1 MPMNSEGRRAEQRE
15 YVDPEE
21 RIRPMPIV
29 AAAVAVGMFVWGLV
43 YIGISGPYTPPQ
55 YGDQRTMAD
64 LSTKP
69 AAASAGGGAAVDGK
83 AVFAANCA
91 ACHQATG
98 AGLPGVFPPLDGSEW
113 VQGKPVVLANIL
125 LHGIEGELEVHG
137 TTYNGQMPAFPQLS
151 DAELAGVASYIRS
164 DWGNSADPVDADL
177 IKSERDANRRDG
189 PFDGGADLEKLEAE
203 LG

>member
-1 MPMNSEGRRAEQRE
+1 MPINSEGRRAEERE

-43 YIGISGPYTPPQ
+43 YIGISGPYTAPQ

-64 LSTKP
+64 LSGQP
-69 AAASAGGGAAVDGK
+69 AAAPGAGGATVDGK

-113 VQGKPVVLANIL
+113 VQGKPLVLANIL
-125 LHGIEGELEVHG
+125 LHGIEGELDVHG

-151 DAELAGVASYIRS
+151 DAELAGVATYVRGEWS
-164 DWGNSADPVDADL
+164 NKADPVDAEL
-177 IKSERDANRRDG
+177 FTAEREAARRDT
-189 PFDGGADLEKLEAE
+189 PFNGTADLKKLEAE
-203 LG
+203 S

>member
-1 MPMNSEGRRAEQRE
+1 MPIDSRGRRPEERE

-21 RIRPMPIV
+21 RTRPMPIV
-29 AAAVAVGMFVWGLV
+29 AAAVAIGMFVWGLV

-55 YGDQRTMAD
+55 YGDQRTLAD
-64 LSTKP
+64 LSGTP
-69 AAASAGGGAAVDGK
+69 AVAEAGAAVDGK

-151 DAELAGVASYIRS
+151 DAELAGVATYIRGEWS
-164 DWGNSADPVDADL
+164 NDADPIDAEL
-177 IKSERDANRRDG
+177 FATEREAARRDS
-189 PFDGGADLEKLEAE
+189 PFNGTEDLKKLEAE
-203 LG
+203 S

>member
-1 MPMNSEGRRAEQRE
+1 MPVESEERRAEARE

-29 AAAVAVGMFVWGLV
+29 AAAVAVGMFIWGLI
-43 YIGISGPYTPPQ
+43 YIGISGPYTEPR
-55 YGDQRTMAD
+55 YGDQRTLAD
-64 LSTKP
+64 LSGQP
-69 AAASAGGGAAVDGK
+69 AAADAGAAVDGK

-137 TTYNGQMPAFPQLS
+137 TTYNGQMPAFPQLD
-151 DAELAGVASYIRS
+151 DAELAGVATYIRGA
-164 DWGNSADPVDADL
+164 WGNSADPVDADL
-177 IKSERDANRRDG
+177 FKAERDAARRDA
-189 PFDGGADLEKLEAE
+189 PFNGSADLKKLEAE
-203 LG
+203 S